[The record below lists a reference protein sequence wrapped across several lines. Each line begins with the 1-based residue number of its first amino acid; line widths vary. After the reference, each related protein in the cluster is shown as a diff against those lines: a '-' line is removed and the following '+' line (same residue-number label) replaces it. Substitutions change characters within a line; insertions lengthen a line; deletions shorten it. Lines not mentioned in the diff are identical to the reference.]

1 MPEGVTNHASPVAVP
16 AVLDFRSGLMAS
28 AVTALTR
35 ALDVDGDLLIH
46 SFGSLS
52 ERELHD
58 ILLTNNRV
66 FMGCLGLYDSINR
79 RNHAIQ
85 A

>member
-1 MPEGVTNHASPVAVP
+1 MPEGVTYHASAVAVP

-35 ALDVDGDLLIH
+35 ALDVDTDLLIH

-66 FMGCLGLYDSINR
+66 LMVCPGG
-79 RNHAIQ
+79 IQ